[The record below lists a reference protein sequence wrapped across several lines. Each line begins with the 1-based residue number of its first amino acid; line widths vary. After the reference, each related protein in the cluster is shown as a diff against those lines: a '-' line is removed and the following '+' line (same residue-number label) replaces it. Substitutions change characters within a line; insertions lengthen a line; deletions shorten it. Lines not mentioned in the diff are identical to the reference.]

1 MLKSRSFNSQYQQ
14 GMTLLEVLISLV
26 ILAFG
31 ILVLANLQGK
41 IQLSDIESYQRTQAI
56 LLLSD
61 MTDRINSHRLN
72 AASYASATT
81 IGTGDSQPSDCTG
94 ISSTVSAA
102 ARDICEW
109 SNELKGANE
118 KIGSTN
124 TGAMTNAR
132 GCITQLQ
139 APDSTAGIC
148 TPGIYQIAVVWQG
161 MVSSATPTITCGQ
174 NLYGSEALRRVI
186 SSQITVGLTSCQ

>member
-1 MLKSRSFNSQYQQ
+1 MLKSRSFNNHYQR
-14 GMTLLEVLISLV
+14 GMTLIEVLISLV

-56 LLLSD
+56 LLLSN
-61 MTDRINSHRLN
+61 MTDRINSNRQN
-72 AASYASATT
+72 AASYASATVR
-81 IGTGDSQPSDCTG
+81 GTGEVQPASCTSIAIG
-94 ISSTVSAA
+94 AS
-102 ARDICEW
+102 RDICEW

-124 TGAMTNAR
+124 TGAMTDAR
-132 GCITQLQ
+132 GCITQIQ
-139 APDSTAGIC
+139 APDSTHGIC
-148 TPGIYQIAVVWQG
+148 TPGIYQVAVVWQG
-161 MVSSATPTITCGQ
+161 MISSAVPTITCGQ

>member
-1 MLKSRSFNSQYQQ
+1 MLKSRSFSSHYQR
-14 GMTLLEVLISLV
+14 GMTLIEVLISLV

-56 LLLSD
+56 LLLSN
-61 MTDRINSHRLN
+61 MTDRINSNRLN
-72 AASYASATT
+72 AASYASATV
-81 IGTGDSQPSDCTG
+81 IGTGDAQPASCTAIAIG
-94 ISSTVSAA
+94 AN
-102 ARDICEW
+102 RDICEW

-139 APDSTAGIC
+139 APVSTPGIC
-148 TPGIYQIAVVWQG
+148 TPGIYQVAVVWQG
-161 MVSSATPTITCGQ
+161 MISSAVPTITCGQ

>member
-1 MLKSRSFNSQYQQ
+1 MLKSRSSNSHYQR
-14 GMTLLEVLISLV
+14 GMTLIEVLISLV

-41 IQLSDIESYQRTQAI
+41 IQLSDIESYQRTQAVI
-56 LLLSD
+56 LLSD
-61 MTDRINSHRLN
+61 MTDRINSNRKN
-72 AASYASATT
+72 AASYASGTI
-81 IGTGDSQPSDCTG
+81 IGTGDAQPASCTAIAIG
-94 ISSTVSAA
+94 AS
-102 ARDICEW
+102 RDICEW

-132 GCITQLQ
+132 GCITQIQ
-139 APDSTAGIC
+139 ASDSTHGIC
-148 TPGIYQIAVVWQG
+148 TPGIYQVAVVWQG
-161 MVSSATPTITCGQ
+161 MISSAVPTITCGQ